1 MLCGSVELSI
11 LHWIQD
17 HLQCGFMD
25 AVMPWI
31 TKLGDSGIFCILL
44 ALVLLCVKKTRR
56 TGLSMGIALLLGLLI
71 GNILL
76 KNVVARVRPYDV
88 DLTVTLLVRRLS
100 DFSFPSGHTL
110 AAFETSTVLLIRH
123 RKVGIVATVVAALVA
138 FSRLY
143 LFVHYPTDVLAA
155 IILGIAFGAFGCF
168 LADRIYDAIAR
179 RRQKKAEKIEK

>member
-25 AVMPWI
+25 TVMPWI

-56 TGLSMGIALLLGLLI
+56 TGLSMGIALLLGLLV

-76 KNVVARVRPYDV
+76 KNVVARGRPYDV
-88 DLTVTLLVRRLS
+88 DQTVTWC
-100 DFSFPSGHTL
+100 G
-110 AAFETSTVLLIRH
+110 
-123 RKVGIVATVVAALVA
+123 G
-138 FSRLY
+138 
-143 LFVHYPTDVLAA
+143 
-155 IILGIAFGAFGCF
+155 
-168 LADRIYDAIAR
+168 
-179 RRQKKAEKIEK
+179 